1 MNPPEEF
8 EFHVVYKKSLAD
20 LYSTG
25 VNVKAFSYEG
35 CLQKLREHT
44 DVKEENILFIMN
56 KTTMNK

>member
-8 EFHVVYKKSLAD
+8 EYHVVYKKSLMD

-25 VNVKAFSYEG
+25 LNVKAFSYEG
-35 CLQKLREHT
+35 CLQKLKEHA
-44 DVKEENILFIMN
+44 DIKEENILFIMN